1 MSVAE
6 PFWMEARQGI
16 FIVRGG
22 ILAIKPSCVPLLGVS
37 MEFDVGIGDFFPF
50 LNGHTAKFGIR
61 AVGEFGTA
69 VQMKEISK

>member
-6 PFWMEARQGI
+6 PFRTEARQGI
-16 FIVRGG
+16 FIVRRC
-22 ILAIKPSCVPLLGVS
+22 ILAIKPSYIPFLGVS
-37 MEFDVGIGDFFPF
+37 MEFDMGIGDFFPF

-61 AVGEFGTA
+61 AVSEFSTA